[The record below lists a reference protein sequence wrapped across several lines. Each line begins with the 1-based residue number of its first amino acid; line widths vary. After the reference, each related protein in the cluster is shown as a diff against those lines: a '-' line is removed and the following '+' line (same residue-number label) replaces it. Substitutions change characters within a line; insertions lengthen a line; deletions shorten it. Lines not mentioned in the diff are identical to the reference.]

1 MPEMTA
7 TDMSTVANTMS
18 AVAGANVVAEEQ
30 GWQPRETSREIWAKV
45 VSELGVEI
53 DLSEEMAGPEQPAF
67 GDQGRPVGERAAV
80 HGIAWDGSGET
91 GQPRPW
97 SGLTP
102 TEQQELVAS
111 IMERIGM
118 KVNLDDVAEA
128 LTVMEN
134 ARQRVEAR

>member
-1 MPEMTA
+1 MTA
-7 TDMSTVANTMS
+7 TDMGTISNTMN
-18 AVAGANVVAEEQ
+18 AVAGACVVAQDQ
-30 GWQPRETSREIWAKV
+30 GWQDQETSREIWAKV

-53 DLSEEMAGPEQPAF
+53 DLTAEMPTPEPPPFGGQDRPLGDRSAG
-67 GDQGRPVGERAAV
+67 

-97 SGLTP
+97 SGLTT

-118 KVNLDDVAEA
+118 KVDLDDVAEA